1 MPFLKRKKNASKTID
16 TPPTS
21 SDVNLIGHHFKSKSG
36 SFRYTLQSIME
47 TAAFKIYVE
56 QIQGYTDYYIASC
69 GDFPF
74 SFSVD
79 ESGALTGERTPVYEV
94 IAEQVNFLE
103 NALYDKI
110 RTAYDKNEAQV
121 FLMKHDQ
128 DPLGDD
134 IWAPSMEKPHYHII
148 IRLTKR
154 SKLSTIMYRLGIHFR
169 PHIDDLLFA
178 NHGVEA
184 TYDFNEY
191 VLYLMH
197 ETKKARLDGKPPYS
211 WTKFI
216 SNLSQDEIQQLIDGY
231 KRIVDSSILPTMEDW
246 IRLDKAAYDLGFQL
260 GDFDQWYNALP
271 FTVRQGSRVKTI
283 KESYQRGIMAR
294 VKDGASNCILRLC
307 VYIQGPPNKGKT
319 YAASGALNK
328 LGISYICVEG
338 GGTGRFDNLK
348 PSHRGILVNDDE
360 LARLLNL
367 SDNYFTQVYRRGNN
381 NPFWCGDYLIV
392 TSNLDFDTWL
402 YRCGCQSEHYRAL
415 RSRFFICKTKDNGT
429 IDLLSAS
436 ERGSNTEKI
445 ERIKKFNDFADAYDE
460 IALQYKPDDIK
471 IDYNKLLGKRCP
483 AQYKSLPTYEQL
495 SIFGDSC
502 SSEHII

>member
-1 MPFLKRKKNASKTID
+1 MPFLKKKKKASKTPD
-16 TPPTS
+16 TPPIS
-21 SDVNLIGHHFKSKSG
+21 SDVNLIGHQFKSKSG
-36 SFRYTLQSIME
+36 SFRYTLQSVME
-47 TAAFKIYVE
+47 TAAFKIYPE
-56 QIQGYTDYYIASC
+56 QIQGYTDHYVSSC
-69 GDFPF
+69 GDLPF

-79 ESGALTGERTPVYEV
+79 ENGDLTGERTPIYEV
-94 IAEQVNFLE
+94 VAEQTDFLE
-103 NALYDKI
+103 KTLYDKI
-110 RTAYDKNEAQV
+110 RTAYDKSDAQV
-121 FLMKHDQ
+121 LLMKHDH
-128 DPLGDD
+128 DPAGDD
-134 IWAPSMEKPHYHII
+134 IWVPSLEKPHYHII

-154 SKLSTIMYRLGIHFR
+154 SKLSTIMYRLGIYFR

-178 NHGVEA
+178 HHGVEA

-211 WTKFI
+211 RADFI

-231 KRIVDSSILPTMEDW
+231 KRIVDSRTRPTMEDW
-246 IRLDKAAYDLGFQL
+246 IRLDDAAYNLGFQL
-260 GDFDQWYNALP
+260 GDFDQWYTVLP
-271 FTVRQGSRVKTI
+271 FTMRQDSRIKTI

-294 VKDGASNCILRLC
+294 VKDGASNGVLRLC
-307 VYIQGPPNKGKT
+307 VYIQGPPNRGKT
-319 YAASGALNK
+319 YAASGALTK

-348 PSHRGILVNDDE
+348 PSHQGILVNDDE
-360 LARLLNL
+360 LPRLLNL

-402 YRCGCQSEHYRAL
+402 YKCGCQSEHYEAL

-436 ERGSNTEKI
+436 ERGSNAEKI
-445 ERIKKFNDFADAYDE
+445 ARIKKFSAFADAYDE

-471 IDYNKLLGKRCP
+471 INYCQLLGKRCP
-483 AQYKSLPTYEQL
+483 AQYKPLLTFEQL
-495 SIFGDSC
+495 SIFDDS
-502 SSEHII
+502 SSS